1 MRINGNEYFYDVGRQ
16 KYVMF
21 LELTQEIVKVEK
33 EHILKAYL
41 SEHGT
46 EKYRKDK
53 KEIFEKIEMKYLV
66 FNPHK
71 NREWVQSNFVYRN
84 TFIMS
89 NTLRTAKNQRE
100 KTELKK
106 LNNNLD
112 FLKKYPHINLLLDNL
127 FVLSQRKEY
136 FINWLSTAFNT
147 MKKNGTAI
155 VLRGVQGAGKNVLY
169 EQIIEY
175 AIGKNYCLT
184 IGNDDLKSNFNISLE
199 NKLFVLANEIK
210 GDFRD
215 GNASYEKLKQYI
227 TDEEMRVEQKGVDS
241 RKITNFFNMLIF
253 SNNQT
258 PLQIQGGDRR
268 YTIYETNN
276 VTLKQKVEQDLKI
289 DMTNFIKALKVE
301 REEFVK
307 DLLLYNFDL
316 NKARTC
322 ENTEEKERI
331 YRASMTKIE
340 ILSDKIKNQD
350 FTFFDDVLEILEN
363 ENVDDVFEFLKDK
376 KIAIINNN
384 IKETLDLIVNDIKAD
399 FKKNRIK
406 NKYLVFLYHFFVSK
420 SDTTTKMGSHLTS
433 YFGKSFNTRKQNVQI
448 RYRNVDMI
456 QKYKQDIK
464 TEQEA
469 NELEIEH
476 VKLNEKGNLVDE
488 DGNELF

>member
-1 MRINGNEYFYDVGRQ
+1 
-16 KYVMF
+16 
-21 LELTQEIVKVEK
+21 
-33 EHILKAYL
+33 
-41 SEHGT
+41 
-46 EKYRKDK
+46 
-53 KEIFEKIEMKYLV
+53 
-66 FNPHK
+66 
-71 NREWVQSNFVYRN
+71 
-84 TFIMS
+84 MS
-89 NTLRTAKNQRE
+89 DTLRKAKNQRE
-100 KTELKK
+100 NTDLKK
-106 LNNNLD
+106 LNQNIE

-127 FVLSQRKEY
+127 FVLQERKEY
-136 FINWLSTAFNT
+136 FINWLSTALNT
-147 MKKNGTAI
+147 LQKNGTAI

-184 IGNDDLKSNFNISLE
+184 IGNDDLKSNFNASLE

-241 RKITNFFNMLIF
+241 RKIINYFNMLIF

-258 PLQIQGGDRR
+258 PLQIQGSDRR

-276 VTLKQKVEQDLKI
+276 VPLKTRVEQDFKI
-289 DMTNFIKALKVE
+289 DMTNFIKVLKVE

-340 ILSDKIKNQD
+340 ILSDKIKKQD
-350 FTFFDDVLEILEN
+350 STFFDDILEILEN
-363 ENVDDVFEFLKDK
+363 ENQEEVFEILK
-376 KIAIINNN
+376 KIKISILNEN
-384 IKETLDLIVNDIKAD
+384 IKETLDLIVKDIKAD

-420 SDTTTKMGSHLTS
+420 SDTNTKIGSHLTS
-433 YFGKSFNTRKQNVQI
+433 FFGKSFNTRLENVQI
-448 RYRNVDMI
+448 RYRHIDMI
-456 QKYKQDIK
+456 QKYKKIESMK
-464 TEQEA
+464 KEA
-469 NELEIEH
+469 EE
-476 VKLNEKGNLVDE
+476 V
-488 DGNELF
+488 F

>member
-1 MRINGNEYFYDVGRQ
+1 MKINGNEYFFDIDRQ

-21 LELTQEIVKVEK
+21 LEFSQEIVKVEK

-41 SEHGT
+41 AEHGT

-53 KEIFEKIEMKYLV
+53 KEIFEKIEMKYLI

-71 NREWVQSNFVYRN
+71 GKEWIQSNFVYRN
-84 TFIMS
+84 TFIMPG
-89 NTLRTAKNQRE
+89 TLRKAKNQRE
-100 KTELKK
+100 RADFEK
-106 LNNNLD
+106 LNHNLD
-112 FLKKYPHINLLLDNL
+112 FLKKYPHVNLLLDNL
-127 FVLSQRKEY
+127 FILEDRKKY
-136 FINWLSTAFNT
+136 FVNWLATAFNT
-147 MKKNGTAI
+147 MRKNGTAI

-175 AIGKNYCLT
+175 ALGKNYCLT

-227 TDEEMRVEQKGVDS
+227 TDTEMRVEQKGVDS
-241 RKITNFFNMLIF
+241 RKIINYFNMLIF

-276 VTLKQKVEQDLKI
+276 IPLKARVEKELKI
-289 DMTNFIKALKVE
+289 DMTNFIKALQAE
-301 REEFVK
+301 RENFLK

-316 NKARTC
+316 NKARAC
-322 ENTEEKERI
+322 EDTEEKERI

-340 ILSDKIKNQD
+340 ILNDKIKKQD
-350 FTFFDDVLEILEN
+350 IHFYNDILEILEN
-363 ENVDDVFEFLKDK
+363 ENEDEVFEYMADK
-376 KIAIINNN
+376 KIPILNNSL
-384 IKETLDLIVNDIKAD
+384 KETLDFIQNDIKTD
-399 FKKNRIK
+399 YKSNLIK
-406 NKYLVFLYHFFVSK
+406 NKYLVFFYHFFVSK

-433 YFGKSFNTRKQNVQI
+433 FFGKSFNTRKNKIQI
-448 RYRNVDMI
+448 RYRYVDMI
-456 QKYKQDIK
+456 NKYKQDV
-464 TEQEA
+464 
-469 NELEIEH
+469 ELEKEA
-476 VKLNEKGNLVDE
+476 K
-488 DGNELF
+488 ELF